1 MIVWTKILDQVS
13 KVQVKSITDPLFQY
27 SAILFSLGAMTA
39 IFQTDNWVIIT
50 LFILGGLLL
59 IVGLIFYI
67 YFSITNPDYL
77 RSENFQIKKQT
88 IQMLGDKDNTMNPN
102 IKELKFIA
110 SPFSGQTADDSKNNF
125 GE

>member
-1 MIVWTKILDQVS
+1 MIGWTKILDQVS
-13 KVQVKSITDPLFQY
+13 KVQVKSITDPLFRY
-27 SAILFSLGAMTA
+27 SAVLFSLGATTA
-39 IFQTDNWVIIT
+39 IFKTDSWVIIT

-88 IQMLGDKDNTMNPN
+88 IEMLGDKDNTMNPN

-110 SPFSGQTADDSKNNF
+110 SPFSGQSDDNSKNNF
-125 GE
+125 GG